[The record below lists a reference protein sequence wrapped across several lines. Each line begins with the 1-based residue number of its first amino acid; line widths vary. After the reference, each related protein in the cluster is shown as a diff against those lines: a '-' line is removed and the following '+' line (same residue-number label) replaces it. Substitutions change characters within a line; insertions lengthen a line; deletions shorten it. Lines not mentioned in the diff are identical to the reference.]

1 MSSMA
6 NIFDEIRFPSSMD
19 SVQIYKML
27 IAGKWVESAG
37 RHTFNVYNPDDFSIV
52 GRVQKAAVSDAKW
65 ALDEAFASKH
75 KIAEMPAYERAQIL
89 EKTAKLIAENKS
101 QFVDIIVAEAGKPVK
116 VAEGEVDATI
126 ERFRF
131 GAEEAKEI
139 KGESIGGDASSGT
152 KKKIGFTIRQ
162 PLGVVLA
169 ISPFNYP
176 LFIAS
181 AKIVPAIAA
190 GNAVV
195 AKPASDDPICLMMLA
210 KLMQAAG
217 MPDGTLN
224 VVTGDAGEIG
234 SALIGSD
241 KVDMISFTG
250 SSAVGKHIAATAGMK
265 KLHLELGGKSPAIVL
280 DDADLDLA
288 VSECV
293 AGAIK
298 FSGQRCDAI
307 SRVLVTETVADEF
320 AKKIVAEVP
329 KWKVGS
335 PKNPEISIG
344 PLINEKALQ
353 KVEGLLNDAVQKG
366 ARVLIGGK
374 KIRGLYFEPT
384 VLDHVTRDMKIAWE
398 ETFGPVV
405 TIMRVKDYEEAI
417 KIANESE
424 YGLDAS
430 IFTNNINRAING
442 AMRLN
447 DGTVQI
453 NSAPVHGVGTFPF
466 GGDKFSGMGREGIKV
481 SVEEMTKIHSIVL
494 NPK

>member
-1 MSSMA
+1 MPS
-6 NIFDEIRFPSSMD
+6 IFDEIRFPSSAD
-19 SVQIYKML
+19 GIQIYKMF
-27 IAGKWVESAG
+27 ISGKWIESASKQ
-37 RHTFNVYNPDDFSIV
+37 TFNVHNPDDYSVV
-52 GRVQKAAVSDAKW
+52 GRVQKATANYAKW
-65 ALDEAFASKH
+65 AVDEAFASKH
-75 KIAEMPAYERAQIL
+75 KIAGLAAFERAQIL
-89 EKTAKLIAENKS
+89 EKTAKLLAENKS
-101 QFVDIIVAEAGKPVK
+101 HFVDMIVAEAGKPVK

-139 KGESIGGDASSGT
+139 KGETIGGDAFAGT
-152 KKKIGFTIRQ
+152 KKKIGMTIHQ

-169 ISPFNYP
+169 IAPFNYP

-190 GNAVV
+190 GNALVV
-195 AKPASDDPICLMMLA
+195 KPASDDPICLFMLA
-210 KLMQAAG
+210 KIMQAAG
-217 MPDGTLN
+217 MPDGTMN
-224 VVTGDAGEIG
+224 VVSGDSSEIGDA
-234 SALIGSD
+234 LIKSE

-265 KLHLELGGKSPAIVL
+265 KLHMELGGKSPGIVL
-280 DDADLDLA
+280 EDADLDLA
-288 VSECV
+288 AAECV

-307 SRVLVTETVADEF
+307 SRILVVDKVADEF
-320 AKKIVAEVP
+320 VKKVLIEVP

-335 PKNPEISIG
+335 PKNADIAIG
-344 PLINEKALQ
+344 PLINERAIE
-353 KVEGLLNDAVQKG
+353 KVEILVNDAVQKG
-366 ARVLIGGK
+366 AHVLYGGK
-374 KIRGLYFEPT
+374 RIRGLYFEPT
-384 VLDHVTRDMKIAWE
+384 VLDRVTTNMKIAWE

-405 TIMRVKDYEEAI
+405 TIIRVKDYEEAI
-417 KIANESE
+417 MLANESE

-430 IFTNNINRAING
+430 IFTNNINRALNG
-442 AMRLN
+442 AIRLN

-466 GGDKFSGMGREGIKV
+466 GGDKFSGMGREGIKI
-481 SVEEMTKIHSIVL
+481 STEEMTRIHSIVF